1 MALIKCKECGKEVSS
16 EARKCPHCGKKLKTS
31 RIGKGILYVFVII
44 IGLGILGTIISNT
57 NKEEK
62 TSKQKLDTS
71 GIEEMVNDFKKV
83 GIITKLT
90 PEYNQ
95 VFVNPQI
102 WHRLDYQMKENF
114 GKCMAAYCA
123 GKKGSS
129 TYWVEI
135 KDAYSGKDLAK
146 YGSFGFKVY

>member
-16 EARKCPHCGKKLKTS
+16 EAKKCPHCGKKLKTS
-31 RIGKGILYVFVII
+31 SLGKGILYVFLIL
-44 IGLGILGTIISNT
+44 IGLIVLGAIISGT
-57 NKEEK
+57 DKEQK
-62 TSKQKLDTS
+62 IAKQKIDIS
-71 GIEEMVNDFKKV
+71 AIEPIVNDFQKMGV
-83 GIITKLT
+83 ITKLT

-102 WHRLDYQMKENF
+102 WHRLDYQAKENF
-114 GKCMAAYCA
+114 GKCLAAYCA
-123 GKKGSS
+123 GKKGS
-129 TYWVEI
+129 TTHWVEI